1 MPSDAPHIELIARA
15 LMLWDAR
22 ILLCRNK
29 KHDYCY
35 LPGGHIEFG
44 ETAAAALAREFHEET
59 GLQIAPAAG
68 PPLLVCEHSF
78 TQRAKARHEWSA
90 VFHVEHPLRHARRPT
105 AEPDTPPPVTSREDG
120 IEFLWADL
128 ASLVEMD
135 LRPEPIR
142 AWLVSGA
149 APSPGPG
156 PAWLTAMA

>member
-1 MPSDAPHIELIARA
+1 MPSDTPHIELIARA

-29 KHDYCY
+29 KHDYFY

-44 ETAAAALAREFHEET
+44 ESARDALAREFTEET
-59 GLQIAPAAG
+59 GLRVTPDPG
-68 PPLLVCEHSF
+68 PPLLICEHSF
-78 TQRAKARHEWSA
+78 NQRGKNRHEWSA
-90 VFHVEHPLRHARRPT
+90 VFHVEHPLRRSRQPHAD
-105 AEPDTPPPVTSREDG
+105 PDTPPPVASREDG

-142 AWLVSGA
+142 AWLVAGA
-149 APSPGPG
+149 ESSDGAGPT
-156 PAWLTAMA
+156 WLTAMA